1 MCFRQMGQVGYVNS
15 TSLDQFC
22 EFWALVLN
30 LVRRMSKWPI
40 LDPSPHK
47 NNFEIL
53 EEK

>member
-1 MCFRQMGQVGYVNS
+1 VKS
-15 TSLDQFC
+15 TTLDPFN

-30 LVRRMSKWPI
+30 LVRRMSKWVI

-53 EEK
+53 EGKK